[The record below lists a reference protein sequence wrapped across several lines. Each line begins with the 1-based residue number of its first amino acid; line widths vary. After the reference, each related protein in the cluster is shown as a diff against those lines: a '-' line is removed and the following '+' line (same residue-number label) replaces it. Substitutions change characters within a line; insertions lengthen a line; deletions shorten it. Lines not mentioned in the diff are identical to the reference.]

1 MSEAMAIPLVGGASR
16 LRHIEN
22 IYTSINGGRSMNFSI
37 EQWGEIK
44 FHFETMFH
52 GLGEVETSEEQL
64 RFTSIEP
71 FVATGILLSRQ
82 GKMAANMPLHNLDST
97 FHHVRFDDMLEAVT
111 LIGDG
116 FNYTYRIPRELLPL
130 RQTDNFQ

>member
-1 MSEAMAIPLVGGASR
+1 MSEAMVIPLVGGASR

-22 IYTSINGGRSMNFSI
+22 IYTSVNDGRSMNISI
-37 EQWGEIK
+37 EEWDEIRI
-44 FHFETMFH
+44 HFETMFH
-52 GLGEVETSEEQL
+52 GLGKVETSEEQL

-71 FVATGILLSRQ
+71 YVATGISLSRQ

-97 FHHVRFDDMLEAVT
+97 FHHVRFDDVLEALT

-116 FNYTYRIPRELLPL
+116 FNYTYRIPDEILAIKS
-130 RQTDNFQ
+130 DSD

>member
-1 MSEAMAIPLVGGASR
+1 MSEAMVIPLVGGASR

>member
-1 MSEAMAIPLVGGASR
+1 MSEAMVIPQVGGASR

-22 IYTSINGGRSMNFSI
+22 IYTSINDGRSMNISI
-37 EQWGEIK
+37 EEWDEIRI
-44 FHFETMFH
+44 HFETMFH
-52 GLGEVETSEEQL
+52 GLGKVETSEEQL

-71 FVATGILLSRQ
+71 YVATGISLSRQ

-97 FHHVRFDDMLEAVT
+97 FHHVRFDDVLEALT

-116 FNYTYRIPRELLPL
+116 FNYTYRIPDEILAIKS
-130 RQTDNFQ
+130 DSD

>member
-1 MSEAMAIPLVGGASR
+1 MSEAMVIPQVGGASR

-22 IYTSINGGRSMNFSI
+22 IYTSINDGRSMNFSI
-37 EQWGEIK
+37 EQWGQIK
-44 FHFETMFH
+44 IHFETMFH

-71 FVATGILLSRQ
+71 YVATGISLSRQ

-97 FHHVRFDDMLEAVT
+97 FHHVRFDDVLEALT

-116 FNYTYRIPRELLPL
+116 FNYTYRIPDEILAIKS
-130 RQTDNFQ
+130 DSD

>member
-1 MSEAMAIPLVGGASR
+1 MSEAMVIPQVGGASR

-37 EQWGEIK
+37 EQWGQIK
-44 FHFETMFH
+44 IHFETMFN
-52 GLGEVETSEEQL
+52 GLGELETSEEQL

-71 FVATGILLSRQ
+71 YVATGISLSRQ
-82 GKMAANMPLHNLDST
+82 GKMAANMPLHSLDST
-97 FHHVRFDDMLEAVT
+97 FHHVQFDDVLEALT

-116 FNYTYRIPRELLPL
+116 FNYTYRIPKELLLL
-130 RQTDNFQ
+130 RQ

>member
-1 MSEAMAIPLVGGASR
+1 MSEAMVIPLVGGASR

-97 FHHVRFDDMLEAVT
+97 FNHVRFDDMLEAVT